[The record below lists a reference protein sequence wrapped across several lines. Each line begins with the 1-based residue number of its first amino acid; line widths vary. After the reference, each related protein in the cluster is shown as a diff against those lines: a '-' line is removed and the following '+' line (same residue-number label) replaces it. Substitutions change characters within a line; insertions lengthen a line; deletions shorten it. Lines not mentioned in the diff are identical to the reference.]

1 MHESNS
7 EHTCMPL
14 QLRNTGAAPPRTAAA
29 TAPSLDPLTLSPS
42 QVPPPVTYCVRERQQ
57 PIRTRKRQEPI
68 RTRTRQGHKAPAPSP
83 AYVLCR
89 THTAHAHACAA
100 SGYEPP
106 INRGTPPASPRHA
119 ATDTTAE
126 TPPQGPRRPLAC
138 THTPRQTCAGG
149 ETVSSLCVR
158 PAQLS
163 VIPSLHPGP
172 RFFCEGRAQTG
183 PHAAGPAPPHRAHR
197 QWRSGAAP
205 VVCCLFLWAVAP
217 AATVAARVAWCP
229 RRGAVM

>member
-1 MHESNS
+1 MHESNN

-14 QLRNTGAAPPRTAAA
+14 HLRNTGAAPPPTTAA

-57 PIRTRKRQEPI
+57 PIRTQTAGTHTNTHTPGPQGPSAEPSI
-68 RTRTRQGHKAPAPSP
+68 RSVPDAHRTRTRMRSIRIRTANKPGNPAGKPTSRSHRHRRRDTAAGP
-83 AYVLCR
+83 A
-89 THTAHAHACAA
+89 
-100 SGYEPP
+100 
-106 INRGTPPASPRHA
+106 
-119 ATDTTAE
+119 
-126 TPPQGPRRPLAC
+126 RRPLAC
-138 THTPRQTCAGG
+138 THTPRQTCTGG